1 MLIRTNTRNE
11 AVKRQKDIINYVN
24 KHQDRHGTHP
34 AMKEAMIDYGI
45 ISQKAKLVNS
55 PTILERKR

>member
-11 AVKRQKDIINYVN
+11 AVKRQKQIIDYVD

-34 AMKEAMIDYGI
+34 SMKEAMIDYGR
-45 ISQKAKLVNS
+45 ISLSVGLTKADSV
-55 PTILERKR
+55 IKR